1 MNDVKNIL
9 KNARLNNQSALSEYE
24 SKMVLAAFD
33 IPIVPEMIVGSLPE
47 AKTKASATG
56 YPVVLK
62 LCAPEISHKSEM
74 NLIEI
79 NLRDDADLER
89 AYNALDEKRAAVP
102 GDILLQKMISGK
114 REYVMGLMRDPVFG
128 PCVMFGMG
136 GIFTEMLQDVA
147 FRVAPLSV
155 RDAQEMMNEIF
166 ASKTLGAVRGMSA
179 VDTDTLARNLVSLGT
194 IGLEYEDIK
203 EIDVN
208 PLIVD
213 NEGRAVAVDA
223 LIVL

>member
-9 KNARLNNQSALSEYE
+9 KKAHLNNQSALSEYE
-24 SKMVLAAFD
+24 SKMVLSAFD
-33 IPIVPEMIVGSLPE
+33 IPIVPEMIVGSLSE
-47 AKTKASATG
+47 AKTKATNIG

-89 AYNALDEKRAAVP
+89 AYNALDEKRATVP

-114 REYVMGLMRDPVFG
+114 REYVMGLMRDPAFG

-166 ASKTLGAVRGMSA
+166 GSKTLGAVRGMSA
-179 VDTDTLARNLVSLGT
+179 VDTNTLTRSLISMGT

-213 NEGRAVAVDA
+213 NDGRAVAVDA

>member
-9 KNARLNNQSALSEYE
+9 KKAHLNNQSALSEYE
-24 SKMVLAAFD
+24 SKMVLSAFD
-33 IPIVPEMIVGSLPE
+33 IPIVPEMIVGSLSE
-47 AKTKASATG
+47 AKTKATNIG

-89 AYNALDEKRAAVP
+89 AYNALDEKRETVP

-166 ASKTLGAVRGMSA
+166 GSKTLGAVRGMSA
-179 VDTDTLARNLVSLGT
+179 VDTNTLTRSLISMGT

-213 NEGRAVAVDA
+213 NDGRAVAVDA